1 VSGANQDAH
10 GLDATMK
17 FSSEFPAA
25 TESFFLALLQEKD
38 HWTAATL
45 RTVNYVNHN
54 ALFIGLSRKSSAEAV
69 SWEGSL
75 FSRAAVTGRVLFQIT
90 S

>member
-1 VSGANQDAH
+1 
-10 GLDATMK
+10 MK

-25 TESFFLALLQEKD
+25 NESFFLALLQDKD

-75 FSRAAVTGRVLFQIT
+75 FT
-90 S
+90 SGAGD

>member
-1 VSGANQDAH
+1 VFGTSRDAH

-17 FSSEFPAA
+17 FSEFPAA
-25 TESFFLALLQEKD
+25 TESFFSTLLQDKD

-54 ALFIGLSRKSSAEAV
+54 ALFYRPFEEIV
-69 SWEGSL
+69 C
-75 FSRAAVTGRVLFQIT
+75 
-90 S
+90 

>member
-1 VSGANQDAH
+1 
-10 GLDATMK
+10 MK

-25 TESFFLALLQEKD
+25 TESFFLALLQDKD

-54 ALFIGLSRKSSAEAV
+54 ALFIGLSRA
-69 SWEGSL
+69 GL
-75 FSRAAVTGRVLFQIT
+75 RRAAVTGRVLFQIT